1 MGISEKSYD
10 INRTSR
16 KAERHEQAFHDLD
29 TTHFPQLVLVATPF
43 LSHSI
48 PPDMLFNFDMRLT
61 RSSHMSNALLFSNC
75 ENARYKLQ
83 ADKSAYC

>member
-1 MGISEKSYD
+1 VGISEKSYD

-43 LSHSI
+43 LFHFI
-48 PPDMLFNFDMRLT
+48 PSDMLFNFDMRLS
-61 RSSHMSNALLFSNC
+61 RSRHMSNALLFSNC
-75 ENARYKLQ
+75 ENTRYNLQ